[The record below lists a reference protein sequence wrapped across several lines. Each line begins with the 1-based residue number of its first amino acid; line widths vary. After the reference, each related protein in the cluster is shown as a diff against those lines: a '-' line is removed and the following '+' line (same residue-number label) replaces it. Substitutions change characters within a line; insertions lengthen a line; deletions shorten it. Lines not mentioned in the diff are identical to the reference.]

1 MQKLNEIITRVGPC
15 IDIDLEHTIKCLR
28 EMDEDEGRELF
39 NPEILAQPLEGLSS
53 VVIYYD
59 TGAPDLY
66 SVRYDQDH
74 PMTPGQILTS
84 IVEFYRQ
91 PYDADICGE
100 RKYDDPDLC
109 IGWNTGDH
117 PHLASL
123 EPHKDG
129 YKTVLT
135 C

>member
-66 SVRYDQDH
+66 SVA
-74 PMTPGQILTS
+74 MTRITP
-84 IVEFYRQ
+84 
-91 PYDADICGE
+91 
-100 RKYDDPDLC
+100 
-109 IGWNTGDH
+109 
-117 PHLASL
+117 
-123 EPHKDG
+123 
-129 YKTVLT
+129 
-135 C
+135 